1 MNHKLQILKPFLSF
15 FILFIGI
22 FPVFA
27 QKNFSESILKVENL
41 IIDGDYNN
49 ATNSLNK
56 LLEENSNQQL
66 NKIIIYINYVNLYAN
81 RNDFKNALK
90 YTNLAKE
97 ISDKTTDKLDDVYT
111 LYALAK
117 LQIISQQYDKT
128 IYYSNKALKIL
139 NGYSEEYLLT

>member
-56 LLEENSNQQL
+56 LLEENSF
-66 NKIIIYINYVNLYAN
+66 YPSS
-81 RNDFKNALK
+81 F
-90 YTNLAKE
+90 
-97 ISDKTTDKLDDVYT
+97 
-111 LYALAK
+111 
-117 LQIISQQYDKT
+117 
-128 IYYSNKALKIL
+128 
-139 NGYSEEYLLT
+139 

>member
-1 MNHKLQILKPFLSF
+1 MNHKLQISKPFLSF

-22 FPVFA
+22 FPVLA
-27 QKNFSESILKVENL
+27 QKKFSESILKVENL

-66 NKIIIYINYVNLYAN
+66 NKVIIYINYVNLYAN
-81 RNDFKNALK
+81 RSDFKNALK

-139 NGYSEEYLLT
+139 NG